1 MPVAIPYVRS
11 FEFAYG
17 RADRLSPRL
26 ERVVC
31 ENPGPFTFTGTN
43 TYLVG
48 AETGAVAVV
57 DPGPEDDRHL
67 NALLKAIGGRP
78 VSHILLTHTH
88 RDHAP
93 LAAPLAAS
101 VGAPIL
107 AAPAPPVETHA
118 SGGDEGDVQGFRP
131 DQVLTDHDRVVGDGW
146 TLEVVA
152 TPGHASNHLCFA
164 LEEENALICGD
175 HVMGWS
181 TTVVAPPDGD
191 MADYM
196 RSLDRVIANG
206 YGRLYP
212 AHGAPIEDVAPFLA
226 AYRAHRLEREAQILA
241 ALEGGAERIPEIVAR
256 LYGEVDRR
264 LWPAASLSVLAHL
277 IKLAREGRV
286 TALPDPTLDAAY
298 SLAVRP

>member
-11 FEFAYG
+11 FDFAYG

-48 AETGAVAVV
+48 RETGAVAIV
-57 DPGPEDDRHL
+57 DPGPDDDRHL
-67 NALLKAIGGRP
+67 TALLTAIGDRA
-78 VSHILLTHTH
+78 VTHILLTHTH

-93 LAAPLAAS
+93 LARPLAAR

-107 AAPAPPVETHA
+107 GARPPEFQTHA
-118 SGGDEGDVQGFRP
+118 SGADEGDLADFTP
-131 DQVLTDHDRVVGDGW
+131 DRRLADGDRIDGDGW
-146 TLEVVA
+146 TLTVVA
-152 TPGHASNHLCFA
+152 TPGHASNHLCIT

-212 AHGAPIEDVAPFLA
+212 AHGAPIEDVAPFLE
-226 AYRAHRLEREAQILA
+226 AYRAHRLDREAQILA
-241 ALEGGAERIPEIVAR
+241 ALEGGAHRIPDIVAR
-256 LYGEVDRR
+256 LYAEVDRR
-264 LWPAASLSVLAHL
+264 RWAAPRRAGVAQ
-277 IKLAREGRV
+277 RV
-286 TALPDPTLDAAY
+286 QQGGGGGG
-298 SLAVRP
+298 